1 MWTDDGRLTGIVSS
15 NDDFYNIIQYE
26 DILKA
31 VGTALE
37 QRPEDINPEGEINL
51 SPTAHKM
58 SARIGLD
65 QQIEPMSGDII
76 ETDVRVKSGHSGF
89 HGVKYQTGAIREICS
104 NGMMGFVADQQYE
117 QTHGEEFQPGLAMH
131 AVDSVVE
138 GTDVVE
144 DRLQQAQERTLRN
157 QDEALLVLQ
166 DLGIDYYLENPTH
179 DFIMAL
185 NDQAEDLEEPSLY
198 DTFNAA
204 TYALTHLSKDDIP
217 QYELDTGFERAS
229 ALLEY
234 GEGIPHP
241 DILGENAVRNRA
253 NELIEDPDAEEY
265 WNGETESV
273 RELMEEYEI
282 QA

>member
-1 MWTDDGRLTGIVSS
+1 
-15 NDDFYNIIQYE
+15 
-26 DILKA
+26 
-31 VGTALE
+31 
-37 QRPEDINPEGEINL
+37 
-51 SPTAHKM
+51 M

-65 QQIEPMSGDII
+65 QTIEPTPGDII
-76 ETDVRVKSGHSGF
+76 NADLRVRSGHSGF
-89 HGVKYQTGAIREICS
+89 HGVKYQPGALREICS
-104 NGMMGFVADQQYE
+104 NGMMGFVAEQLYE

-131 AVDSVVE
+131 AVDSVIE
-138 GTDVVE
+138 GSDVVE

-204 TYALTHLSKDDIP
+204 TYALTHLSRDDIP

-265 WNGETESV
+265 WDGETESV

>member
-1 MWTDDGRLTGIVSS
+1 
-15 NDDFYNIIQYE
+15 
-26 DILKA
+26 
-31 VGTALE
+31 
-37 QRPEDINPEGEINL
+37 
-51 SPTAHKM
+51 M

-65 QQIEPMSGDII
+65 QQIEPRPGDII
-76 ETDVRVKSGHSGF
+76 NTDLRLRSGHSGF
-89 HGVKYQTGAIREICS
+89 HGVKYEPGAVRQVCS
-104 NGMMGFVADQQYE
+104 NGMMAFVADQQFE

-131 AVDSVVE
+131 AVDSVIE
-138 GTDVVE
+138 GSNVIE

-204 TYALTHLSKDDIP
+204 TYALTHLSDDDIP

-241 DILGENAVRNRA
+241 DILGENAVRRRA

-265 WNGETESV
+265 WDGETESV

>member
-1 MWTDDGRLTGIVSS
+1 
-15 NDDFYNIIQYE
+15 
-26 DILKA
+26 
-31 VGTALE
+31 
-37 QRPEDINPEGEINL
+37 
-51 SPTAHKM
+51 M

>member
-1 MWTDDGRLTGIVSS
+1 
-15 NDDFYNIIQYE
+15 
-26 DILKA
+26 
-31 VGTALE
+31 
-37 QRPEDINPEGEINL
+37 
-51 SPTAHKM
+51 
-58 SARIGLD
+58 
-65 QQIEPMSGDII
+65 
-76 ETDVRVKSGHSGF
+76 
-89 HGVKYQTGAIREICS
+89 
-104 NGMMGFVADQQYE
+104 MMAFVADQQFE

-131 AVDSVVE
+131 AVDSVIE
-138 GTDVVE
+138 GSNVIE

-204 TYALTHLSKDDIP
+204 TYALTHLSDDDIP

-241 DILGENAVRNRA
+241 DILGENAVRRRA

-265 WNGETESV
+265 WDGETESV